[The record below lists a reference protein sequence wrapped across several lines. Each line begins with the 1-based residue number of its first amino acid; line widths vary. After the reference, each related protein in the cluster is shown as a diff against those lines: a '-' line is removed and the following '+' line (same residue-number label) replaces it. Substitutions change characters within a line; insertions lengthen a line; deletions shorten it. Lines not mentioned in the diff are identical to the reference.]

1 MSAYFCILHYAFCIF
16 MAPMNL
22 VLLTQAEADAGV
34 LPVGDERTKHLLKIV
49 GLKAGGSFYVG
60 VPGGPRGKAEVADT
74 TDGLRFSIVWEPR
87 IQERLPLAF
96 VIGLPRP
103 QTAKKALF
111 ELTSLGVSALHFFK
125 SEKGDPAYATA
136 TLWRDGEW
144 RDEVARGAEQAFS
157 TLLPQVV
164 VHATLSDALS
174 AAAASLP
181 EGSARVAPDVYEA
194 SGPLGPQFAGKPGAL
209 LAIGPER
216 GWSERER
223 VALKA
228 AGFTLAHLGDRV
240 LRVETACVA
249 AGAIALAGLGRWE
262 AHAT

>member
-1 MSAYFCILHYAFCIF
+1 
-16 MAPMNL
+16 MNL
-22 VLLTQAEADAGV
+22 VLLTPAEADAGA
-34 LPVGDERTKHLLKIV
+34 LPAGDERARHLLKIV
-49 GLKAGGSFYVG
+49 GVKAGSSFFVG
-60 VPGGPRGKAEVADT
+60 VPNGPRGKATVADA
-74 TDGLRFSIVWEPR
+74 TDGLKFSVAWETR

-111 ELTSLGVSALHFFK
+111 ELTSLGVSAIHFFK

-157 TLLPQVV
+157 TRLPEVA
-164 VHATLSDALS
+164 VHDTLAHALN

-181 EGSARVAPDVYEA
+181 AGCARVAPDVYEA
-194 SGPLGPQFAGKPGAL
+194 AGPLGPQFAGKPGAL

-223 VALKA
+223 AALKA

-249 AGAIALAGLGRWE
+249 AGAVALAGLGLWQ
-262 AHAT
+262 AHASE